1 MQTKRRQDLATNLFY
16 QIVMP
21 EVDRASVELKVANKD
36 AKAVAYVLRAKNVKK
51 ALEDYKDF
59 KQMTKRFSAFK
70 NGFLSLHAE
79 NDEVYRGI
87 FTADVVNTLGN
98 RFGELGWVEL
108 NFNEIE
114 EKRKSSHKAKIREY
128 LSSLKTKG
136 IFRQHLAVI
145 SIYHVFFISPLHPCW
160 HIAQT
165 PLPSPFHLIYI

>member
-98 RFGELGWVEL
+98 RFGELG
-108 NFNEIE
+108 
-114 EKRKSSHKAKIREY
+114 
-128 LSSLKTKG
+128 
-136 IFRQHLAVI
+136 
-145 SIYHVFFISPLHPCW
+145 
-160 HIAQT
+160 
-165 PLPSPFHLIYI
+165 